1 MTKAI
6 ALFSGG
12 LDSILAVRLV
22 QKQNIDVTGLA
33 LTSPFFDASR
43 AKTAALQIGLSLMVR
58 DITGEY
64 LQMLASPRYGFGKNM
79 NPCIDCHTLML
90 KVAGG
95 VMEERAADFLI
106 TGEVLGQRPMS
117 QNRQSLQLVAKN
129 SGYADFVLRP
139 LSAKLLAPV
148 SPEREGQINR
158 ELLAGIS
165 GRGRKEQMRL
175 AEEFGITDY
184 PPPAGGCLLTDP
196 IFTRRFKEMS
206 ANETIS
212 QPRQYELLKYG
223 RHFRAPNGAKIIV
236 GRNAADNDA
245 LRQLAG
251 ASDLTCNMSGRPG
264 PFVLAPAG
272 NEEALSLAAALC
284 ARYANV
290 PENTQAEVMC
300 NLAGLTRIVRVK
312 PLGRDECAQMII

>member
-22 QKQNIDVTGLA
+22 QKQNIDVMGLSM
-33 LTSPFFDASR
+33 TSPFFDATR
-43 AKTAALQIGLSLMVR
+43 AEASASQIGLTIRVM
-58 DITGEY
+58 DITSEY

-90 KVAGG
+90 KIAGG
-95 VMEERAADFLI
+95 VMEDEGADFLI

-117 QNRQSLQLVAKN
+117 QNRQSLNLVAKN

-148 SPEREGQINR
+148 SPEREGKIDR

-175 AEEFGITDY
+175 ADQFGITGY

-196 IFTRRFKEMS
+196 IFTRRLKEMT
-206 ANETIS
+206 ANETLS

-223 RHFRAPNGAKIIV
+223 RHFRAPDGTKIIV

-245 LRQLAG
+245 LRKLAD
-251 ASDLTCNMSGRPG
+251 ADDLTCIMSGRPG
-264 PFVLAPAG
+264 PFVLARNG
-272 NEEALSLAAALC
+272 NEVTMALAASLC

-290 PENTQAEVMC
+290 PENTQAEVVC
-300 NLAGLTRIVRVK
+300 ISGGVSRTIRVK
-312 PLGRDECAQMII
+312 PLARDICAQMII